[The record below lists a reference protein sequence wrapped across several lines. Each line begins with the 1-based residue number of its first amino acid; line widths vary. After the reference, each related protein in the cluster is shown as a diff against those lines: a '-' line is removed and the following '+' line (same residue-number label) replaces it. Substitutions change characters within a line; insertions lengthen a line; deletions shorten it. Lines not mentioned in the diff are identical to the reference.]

1 MHKEYEE
8 EQKRKVVSV
17 VKWKKGEKGVKAR
30 RDGDSDV
37 DNRDAERHE
46 KMNSRKRK
54 RRKEIQGQQT
64 ELGRARGRRRRKR
77 LIKQLAHRFTHQL
90 VCLFLSEDS
99 ASGFLI

>member
-1 MHKEYEE
+1 MKSGERDEVE
-8 EQKRKVVSV
+8 
-17 VKWKKGEKGVKAR
+17 KGEKGVKAR

-54 RRKEIQGQQT
+54 RRKEIQEQQT

-99 ASGFLI
+99 ASGFFKFNSF